1 MSSCDAMT
9 VCRSRGPIRRLSG
22 DVLSYTMK
30 LYLCI
35 SKPMIGTIDSLI
47 NTHAD
52 KNSALAT
59 ARVISGKV

>member
-1 MSSCDAMT
+1 MIA
-9 VCRSRGPIRRLSG
+9 LSN
-22 DVLSYTMK
+22 TIK

-35 SKPMIGTIDSLI
+35 SKPNVGAIDSLI